1 MLGYMLEVLY
11 FGTIIEI
18 SYIKNVERIMNLRK
32 IILQIGTLSFCT
44 SIVIFALFNVPAVG
58 IINLSFLVFIIAT
71 GVATYHLVKRFPP
84 PKEEEKKIEP
94 ETSKEEEEIISEH
107 VISIDR
113 VEVPKIETAS
123 EIGKDK
129 KEIKKS
135 VSETETPIVKE

>member
-1 MLGYMLEVLY
+1 MLEVLY

-84 PKEEEKKIEP
+84 PKEEEKKPEP
-94 ETSKEEEEIISEH
+94 ETSEEEEIISEH

-113 VEVPKIETAS
+113 VEVPKTETIS

-129 KEIKKS
+129 KESKKS
-135 VSETETPIVKE
+135 VSETETPTVKE